1 MTAISFPVTERTRS
15 ILLPPSVAE
24 ISSDL
29 TQPRYDAPFWLNL
42 LLVMLGLALALF
54 MARMAEKRGTSPDAR
69 FMGIPLIHSGVKYFV
84 LLLLWAAACLA
95 FKWSAVLQ
103 NAVGLGLLALGVVEH
118 VLTLHA
124 VGNAEQIDA
133 QVKEKTDFIRD
144 CRRKA
149 ALLQAKAETQPLK
162 ESCTRVAEALAYCD
176 PVSGEETAA
185 VEAELSAAL
194 HRLSRAVDI
203 GDEADAEKQANT
215 LLRLIAERSALQKS
229 VK

>member
-1 MTAISFPVTERTRS
+1 M

-84 LLLLWAAACLA
+84 LLLLWAASCLA

-103 NAVGLGLLALGVVEH
+103 NAVGLGLLVLGIVEH

-124 VGNAEQIDA
+124 VGNAEQIGA

-162 ESCTRVAEALAYCD
+162 ESCARVTDALAYCD

-203 GDEADAEKQANT
+203 GDEADAEKQAST
-215 LLRLIAERSALQKS
+215 LLRLIAERAALQKS